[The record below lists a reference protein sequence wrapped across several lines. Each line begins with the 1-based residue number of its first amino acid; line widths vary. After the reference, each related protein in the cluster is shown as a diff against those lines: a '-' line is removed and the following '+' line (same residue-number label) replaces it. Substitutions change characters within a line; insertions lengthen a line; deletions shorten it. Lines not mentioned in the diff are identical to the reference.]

1 MAKSR
6 VAPKVGDR
14 VRYEN
19 MHGDTRAFTV
29 DSILSVQFCGYDS
42 NDRIHY
48 VMLSNP
54 DWEVIND

>member
-48 VMLSNP
+48 VMLA
-54 DWEVIND
+54 DR